1 MARQWHQIT
10 RPRIQCIRLLRR
22 IQRGATAPLVFVPPH
37 TSGGGE
43 ADAVA
48 AAVRPELTLRTSC
61 LPWITHPF
69 DAPESG
75 APVAAA
81 SEADTRGFIYWLGT
95 NAR

>member
-1 MARQWHQIT
+1 M
-10 RPRIQCIRLLRR
+10 
-22 IQRGATAPLVFVPPH
+22 FVPPH

-48 AAVRPELTLRTSC
+48 AVVRPQLTLRTSR
-61 LPWITHPF
+61 LPRIPHPF

-75 APVAAA
+75 APAAAAAA

>member
-1 MARQWHQIT
+1 M
-10 RPRIQCIRLLRR
+10 
-22 IQRGATAPLVFVPPH
+22 FVPPH

-48 AAVRPELTLRTSC
+48 AAVRPQLTLRMSR
-61 LPWITHPF
+61 LPWIPHPF
-69 DAPESG
+69 DTPESG
-75 APVAAA
+75 APAAAAAAA

>member
-10 RPRIQCIRLLRR
+10 RPQIQCIRLLRR
-22 IQRGATAPLVFVPPH
+22 IQRGAAAPLVFVPPH

-48 AAVRPELTLRTSC
+48 AAVRPQLMPRTSR
-61 LPWITHPF
+61 LPWIPHPI

-75 APVAAA
+75 APTAAA
-81 SEADTRGFIYWLGT
+81 SEADTRGFTYWLGT